1 MLKRF
6 ILILISLIVGVAF
19 AVPVSAVQS
28 PVGCNSNRLNLS
40 VSRDKL
46 TVQQGDTLT
55 YTITVSNLDSLPNI
69 ACDIDTATVTLRL
82 PAANGTPTGVIVPV
96 ASNASYP
103 AGTALTLVGTVPYV
117 VNVNPDVVDITAEAS
132 VQGVLHDAPQD
143 HAASITKT
151 IGTAVIAATTPG
163 SGGSN
168 LPGLPNT
175 GSY

>member
-1 MLKRF
+1 MLKRIAI
-6 ILILISLIVGVAF
+6 ILMTILASFAF
-19 AVPVSAVQS
+19 AVPVGAVQS

-55 YTITVSNLDSLPNI
+55 YTITVSNLDSSPNL

-82 PAANGTPTGVIVPV
+82 PALDGTPTGTLVVV
-96 ASNASYP
+96 ASNANYP
-103 AGTALTLVGTVPYV
+103 AGTPLTLVGTVPYV
-117 VNVNPDVVDITAEAS
+117 VNVNSGVIDITVEAS

-151 IGTAVIAATTPG
+151 IGTAVVWPTPPT
-163 SGGSN
+163 SGGGN

-175 GSY
+175 GV